1 MAVALRIFNFPP
13 IFTNVDVRE
22 FLNLFGLQATGVFRR
37 RTCHG
42 AFVNVANEAEARL
55 VISRLHQ
62 LLIKSHRI
70 KVEYYER
77 GKESNDEEKSAITD
91 TQVAVKGRT
100 FNEIQEGRP
109 TINYEGFPP
118 PYLLYRY
125 PKHTPLILANICSE
139 LASNTPFYYQV
150 LHLMNKMN
158 LKAPFPRLD
167 PDKEASTSGPV
178 QPNANQATSEDESE
192 LESDDETNERKKVKL
207 NHLKPTMKVLNY
219 DKLQPKFQDVGK
231 QPNKKPNIEIHIS
244 GESLTTT
251 QSVCSAKSIATIAEE
266 AKTTNESSPQQ
277 TNLIS
282 LDDILNNRIPEEQR
296 NGLSVFQ
303 NYTPG
308 EPTTK
313 LYIKNLAKSVTEQD
327 LQNVIR
333 VFFEKDS
340 PYEFNV
346 KLMKT
351 GRMKGQAFISFL
363 PVGEVDSSSN
373 DNLKQCVAR
382 VLSTIN
388 GYILKDK
395 PMVVSYAK
403 ST

>member
-1 MAVALRIFNFPP
+1 MSVALRIFNFPP

-22 FLNLFGLQATGVFRR
+22 FLNLFGLQTTGVFRR
-37 RTCHG
+37 RNCHG

-77 GKESNDEEKSAITD
+77 GKESNDEEKSLVTD
-91 TQVAVKGRT
+91 TQVAVKGKT

-125 PKHTPLILANICSE
+125 PKHTPSILANICSE

-167 PDKEASTSGPV
+167 PEKEASTSGSVPL
-178 QPNANQATSEDESE
+178 PNQTTSDDESE
-192 LESDDETNERKKVKL
+192 LESDDETHERKKAKL
-207 NHLKPTMKVLNY
+207 NHLKPTMRVLNY
-219 DKLQPKFQDVGK
+219 DKLLPQSQDVDK
-231 QPNKKPNIEIHIS
+231 RPTKKPNIEIHIS

-251 QSVCSAKSIATIAEE
+251 QSVCSAKGKATSAEE
-266 AKTTNESSPQQ
+266 AEKTNELSPQQ
-277 TNLIS
+277 TQLIS

-333 VFFEKDS
+333 IFFEKDL
-340 PYEFNV
+340 PCEFNV

-351 GRMKGQAFISFL
+351 GRMKGQAFISFH
-363 PVGEVDSSSN
+363 PVGEAKSSSN
-373 DNLKQCVAR
+373 DILKQCVAR

-395 PMVVSYAK
+395 PIVVSYAK